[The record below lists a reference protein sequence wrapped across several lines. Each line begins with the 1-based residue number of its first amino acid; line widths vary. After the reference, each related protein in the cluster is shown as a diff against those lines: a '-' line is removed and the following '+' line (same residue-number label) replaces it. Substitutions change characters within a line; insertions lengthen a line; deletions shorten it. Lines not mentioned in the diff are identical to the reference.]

1 MNRTERL
8 LDLIAYLLN
17 AREPVSWQQIK
28 NHFPEDYA
36 HGVEESNQRKFE
48 RDKAELISLGIPI
61 DYYSGTERK
70 EGYLIEKEKLFLPEM
85 EFTPQESS
93 LLMMAADAVLE
104 NEGFP
109 YSDQL
114 QKALHKI
121 ISLNHHIASPPPQ
134 REVDITSGD
143 PRSVRSRARWVQEIQ
158 DALDRRKKVEIE
170 YRAFSTQ
177 EVTRRRVHPYGLIF
191 SDRKWTMVAWDE
203 LRQDLRNFVLSR
215 IQKLEINPRRPGT
228 PDFAIP
234 EDFSLSR
241 YKDQQ
246 PWELEFHDPLEVTLR
261 VEAHRLPEL
270 GPQLVTASACGP
282 QTFRVRVTYLDGF
295 CRWVLS
301 QKNDVEIV
309 DPPQARQ
316 RLISLLQQLL

>member
-36 HGVEESNQRKFE
+36 QGVEESNQRKFE

-61 DYYSGTERK
+61 DYYSGADRK

-114 QKALHKI
+114 QNALHKI
-121 ISLNHHIASPPPQ
+121 ISLNHHLATPPPQ

-177 EVTRRRVHPYGLIF
+177 KVTRRTVHPYGLIF
-191 SDRKWTMVAWDE
+191 SERKWTLVAWDE

-215 IQKLEINPRRPGT
+215 IRKLEVNARRPGT
-228 PDFAIP
+228 PDYRIP
-234 EDFSLSR
+234 PEFSLSR
-241 YKDQQ
+241 HEKQ
-246 PWELEFHDPLEVTLR
+246 PWELDFEEPVEVTIR
-261 VEAHRLPEL
+261 VEPHRLPEL
-270 GPQLVTASACGP
+270 RHQLLTATP
-282 QTFRVRVTYLDGF
+282 LDPHTFRVRVSYMVGF
-295 CRWVLS
+295 CRWLLS
-301 QKNDVEIV
+301 QKTDVTV
-309 DPPQARQ
+309 VHPPQVRRQ
-316 RLISLLQQLL
+316 VVSLVQHLL